1 MSTVSTADVRAM
13 YSKYPYP
20 SPTVGGSLSFDV
32 ANLFR
37 LLCGPDDFSG
47 KKILDAGCGTSQR
60 VLGFA
65 KRYPKAKFLGIDMTT
80 ASLNVAR
87 QLALRHNVQ
96 NISFQERDILNL
108 DLGQKFDIIV
118 STGVLHHLTD
128 PQRGVDNLCKH
139 LEKDGVICLWYYHPF
154 GEAERLMG
162 RELLLTLW
170 DPQRSDLLKGQWI
183 MEQLGLGLIP
193 GQYGMTATQKERDR
207 SQLSIN
213 ADAFMHPIVNAYR
226 FDEAMAQFKNND
238 VQWVAIAGFNTANTM
253 KLIDLEQIDEDDGS
267 EVTLLNSELFKT
279 EHLINL
285 YKSLPKVEQLKVI
298 ELIMKPTGFTIL
310 AGRGDSYKRLGSRTV
325 GNMIPKE
332 HVPDPYPRVFRV

>member
-1 MSTVSTADVRAM
+1 MSAVTTADVKAM

-37 LLCGPDDFSG
+37 LLCGDDDFNG

-65 KRYPKAKFLGIDMTT
+65 KRYPKAKFTGIDMTT

-96 NISFQERDILNL
+96 NITFKEQDILNL
-108 DLGQKFDIIV
+108 DLGEKFDIIV

-128 PQRGVDNLCKH
+128 PQRGVSNLCRH

-154 GEAERLMG
+154 GESERLMD

-170 DPQRSDLLKGQWI
+170 DPKSSDLLKGQWI

-226 FDEAMAQFKNND
+226 FDEAMAMFKPCD

-253 KLIDLEQIDEDDGS
+253 KLIDLQQVEAEGS
-267 EVTLLNSELFKT
+267 GICLLNTELFKT
-279 EHLINL
+279 DHLIEL
-285 YKSLPKVEQLKVI
+285 YKSLSKVDQLKVI
-298 ELIMKPTGFTIL
+298 ELMMKPTGFTIL
-310 AGRGDSYKRLGSRTV
+310 AGRSDSYKKLGSRTV
-325 GNMIPKE
+325 GNMIKKE
-332 HVPDPYPRVFRV
+332 DLPEPYPRVYRV

>member
-1 MSTVSTADVRAM
+1 MSAVTTADVKAM

-37 LLCGPDDFSG
+37 LLCGDDDFNG

-96 NISFQERDILNL
+96 NITFKEQDILNL
-108 DLGQKFDIIV
+108 DLGEKFDIIV

-128 PQRGVDNLCKH
+128 PQRGVSNLCLH

-154 GEAERLMG
+154 GESDRLMD

-170 DPQRSDLLKGQWI
+170 DPKSSDLLKGQWI

-226 FDEAMAQFKNND
+226 FDEAMAMFKPCD

-253 KLIDLEQIDEDDGS
+253 KLIDLQQVDAEGS
-267 EVTLLNSELFKT
+267 EICLLNSELFKT
-279 EHLINL
+279 DHLISL
-285 YKSLPKVEQLKVI
+285 YKSLSKVDQLKVI

-310 AGRGDSYKRLGSRTV
+310 AGRSDSYKKLGSRTV

-332 HVPDPYPRVFRV
+332 NLPVPYPRVYRV

>member
-1 MSTVSTADVRAM
+1 MSMSVSTADVKAM
-13 YSKYPYP
+13 YMKYPYP

-37 LLCGPDDFSG
+37 ILCGPDDLSG

-80 ASLNVAR
+80 ASLSVAR

-96 NISFQERDILNL
+96 NITFKEKDILNL
-108 DLGQKFDIIV
+108 DLGEKFDIIV

-128 PQRGVDNLCKH
+128 PQLGVENVCKH
-139 LEKDGVICLWYYHPF
+139 LAEDGVVCLWYYHPF
-154 GEAERLMG
+154 GEADRLMD

-183 MEQLGLGLIP
+183 MEQLGLGLTP
-193 GQYGMTATQKERDR
+193 VQYGVTATQKEGDR

-213 ADAFMHPIVNAYR
+213 ADAYMHPIVNAYR
-226 FDEAMAQFKNND
+226 FDEAMALFKNCD
-238 VQWVAIAGFNTANTM
+238 VQWVAINGYNTANTM
-253 KLIDLEQIDEDDGS
+253 KLIDLQQVEENS
-267 EVTLLNSELFKT
+267 REVCLLNSEMFKT

-298 ELIMKPTGFTIL
+298 ELITKPTGFTIL
-310 AGRGDSYKRLGSRTV
+310 AGRNDSYKKLGSRTV

-332 HVPDPYPRVFRV
+332 DLPEPYPRIFRV

>member
-1 MSTVSTADVRAM
+1 MSAVTTADVKAM

-37 LLCGPDDFSG
+37 ILCGPDDLSG

-65 KRYPKAKFLGIDMTT
+65 KRYPKAKFTGIDMTT

-96 NISFQERDILNL
+96 NITFKEKDILNL
-108 DLGQKFDIIV
+108 DLGEKFDIIV

-128 PQRGVDNLCKH
+128 PQRGVSNLCEH
-139 LEKDGVICLWYYHPF
+139 LAEDGVICLWYYHPF
-154 GEAERLMG
+154 GEADRLMG

-170 DPQRSDLLKGQWI
+170 DPQHSDLLKGQWI

-193 GQYGMTATQKERDR
+193 GQYGTTATQKEGDR

-226 FDEAMAQFKNND
+226 FDEAMAMFKTCD
-238 VQWVAIAGFNTANTM
+238 VQWVAINGLNTANTM
-253 KLIDLEQIDEDDGS
+253 KLIDLEQVEENGR
-267 EVTLLNSELFKT
+267 ELCLLNSELFET
-279 EHLINL
+279 EPLINL
-285 YKSLPKVEQLKVI
+285 YKSLSKADKLRVI
-298 ELIMKPTGFTIL
+298 ELSTRPTGFTIL
-310 AGRGDSYKRLGSRTV
+310 AGRSDSFKKLGNRTA
-325 GNMIPKE
+325 GNMIRKE
-332 HVPDPYPRVFRV
+332 DLPDAYPRLFRV

>member
-1 MSTVSTADVRAM
+1 MSAVTTADVKAM

-37 LLCGPDDFSG
+37 LLCGDDDFNG

-96 NISFQERDILNL
+96 NITFKEKDILNL
-108 DLGQKFDIIV
+108 ELDEKFDIIV

-128 PQRGVDNLCKH
+128 PQRGVSNLCRH
-139 LEKDGVICLWYYHPF
+139 LDKDGVICLWYYHPF
-154 GEAERLMG
+154 GESERLMD

-170 DPQRSDLLKGQWI
+170 DPKSSDLLKGQWI

-226 FDEAMAQFKNND
+226 FDEAMAMFKRCA
-238 VQWVAIAGFNTANTM
+238 VEWVAIAGFNTANTM
-253 KLIDLEQIDEDDGS
+253 KLIDLEQVEAEGS
-267 EVTLLNSELFKT
+267 GVCLLNTELFKT
-279 EHLINL
+279 DHLISL
-285 YKSLPKVEQLKVI
+285 YKSLPKVDQLKVI

-310 AGRGDSYKRLGSRTV
+310 AGRSDSYKKLGSRTV

-332 HVPDPYPRVFRV
+332 DLPEPYPRVYRV

>member
-1 MSTVSTADVRAM
+1 MSTVSTADVKAM

-37 LLCGPDDFSG
+37 ILCGPDDLSG
-47 KKILDAGCGTSQR
+47 RKILDAGCGTSQR

-96 NISFQERDILNL
+96 NITFKEKDILNL
-108 DLGQKFDIIV
+108 DLGEKFDFIV

-128 PQRGVDNLCKH
+128 PQRGVNNLCQH

-154 GEAERLMG
+154 GESDRLMD

-170 DPQRSDLLKGQWI
+170 DPQRSDLLKGQWV

-226 FDEAMAQFKNND
+226 FDEAMAMFKSCD
-238 VQWVAIAGFNTANTM
+238 VQWVAINGLNTANTM
-253 KLIDLEQIDEDDGS
+253 KLIDLQQVEENGR
-267 EVTLLNSELFKT
+267 EVCLLNSELFKT
-279 EHLINL
+279 EHLISL
-285 YKSLPKVEQLKVI
+285 YKSLPKVDQLKAI
-298 ELIMKPTGFTIL
+298 ELITKPTGFTIL
-310 AGRGDSYKRLGSRTV
+310 AGRNDSYKRLGRRTA
-325 GNMIPKE
+325 GNMILKE
-332 HVPDPYPRVFRV
+332 DLPDAYPRIYRV